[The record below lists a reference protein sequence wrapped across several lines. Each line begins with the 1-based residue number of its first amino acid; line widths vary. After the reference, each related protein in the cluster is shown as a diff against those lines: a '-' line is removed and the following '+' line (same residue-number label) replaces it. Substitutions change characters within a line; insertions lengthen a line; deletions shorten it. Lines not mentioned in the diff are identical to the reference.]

1 MDAWQNTGLDINNFV
16 TENGELDVSLTFD
29 IWTVL
34 RKAYTNDKK
43 SHMCS
48 FNILVRGLDDY
59 TLHQDPRTMFIPQ
72 HKNLRKVAYKRE
84 VINQNRKKQP
94 LRGK

>member
-1 MDAWQNTGLDINNFV
+1 M
-16 TENGELDVSLTFD
+16 
-29 IWTVL
+29 
-34 RKAYTNDKK
+34 
-43 SHMCS
+43 
-48 FNILVRGLDDY
+48 RGLNDY
-59 TLHQDPRTMFIPQ
+59 CLDQDPRTMFIPQ